1 MKRKLLGLLMG
12 GAGLLAVSANAN
24 SVTFETPSSATTVDA
39 NATFVTSADTLTITL
54 VNLLVNPTDVAQ
66 AISDLSFG
74 LSSGQTSG
82 SLTSS
87 SGTERTVNSN
97 GTFTDGAVP
106 VDTGWSLAGMSLDV
120 LGTPI
125 GPAHLVIGP
134 PGAGAN
140 YSNAN
145 GSIAGNQPHNPFLEG
160 DVTFTIN
167 VPGLTANDS
176 VNSATF
182 SFGTTAGLNVDGV
195 LVAPVIP
202 GVPDGGATLALLG
215 GAISVIGLIRRK
227 AS

>member
-1 MKRKLLGLLMG
+1 
-12 GAGLLAVSANAN
+12 
-24 SVTFETPSSATTVDA
+24 
-39 NATFVTSADTLTITL
+39 VTSANTLTITL
-54 VNLLVNPTDVAQ
+54 VNLEANPTDVAQ

-87 SGTERTVNSN
+87 SGIERTVNSN

-106 VDTGWSLAGMSLDV
+106 VDTGWSLAGLSLDV

-134 PGAGAN
+134 PGPGSN

-145 GSIAGNQPHNPFLEG
+145 GSIAGNGPHNPFLEG
-160 DVTFTIN
+160 DVSFTIN
-167 VPGLTANDS
+167 IPGLTANDS

-182 SFGTTAGLNVDGV
+182 SFGTSGNVNVPGV
-195 LVAPVIP
+195 VVPPV
-202 GVPDGGATLALLG
+202 VPDGGATLILLG
-215 GAISVIGLIRRK
+215 GAVSALGLIRRK
-227 AS
+227 LMA